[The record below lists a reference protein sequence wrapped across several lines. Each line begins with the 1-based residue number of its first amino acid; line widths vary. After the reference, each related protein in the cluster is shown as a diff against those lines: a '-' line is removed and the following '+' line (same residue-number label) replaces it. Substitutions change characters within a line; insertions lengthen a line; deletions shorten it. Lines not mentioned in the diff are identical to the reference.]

1 MNVINTEIIN
11 KLITKVAR
19 NITKIIQI
27 NMYTISAQK
36 LVRNHPGRKSLK
48 DIFRSSIKLENGFS
62 KISSSD
68 KKEKEFLHEKIQK
81 SEKEIKKL
89 EEKYTQRVG
98 ESDELEKIKKLIKM
112 EETTLNRLKKELGKF
127 GKGKQNFR
135 ALK

>member
-1 MNVINTEIIN
+1 MFN
-11 KLITKVAR
+11 
-19 NITKIIQI
+19 
-27 NMYTISAQK
+27 ISAQK

-135 ALK
+135 FFDVKKIYYQ

>member
-1 MNVINTEIIN
+1 MFKNTF
-11 KLITKVAR
+11 
-19 NITKIIQI
+19 
-27 NMYTISAQK
+27 SAQK

-127 GKGKQNFR
+127 GKGKKNFR
-135 ALK
+135 FFDVKIIYYQ

>member
-1 MNVINTEIIN
+1 MY
-11 KLITKVAR
+11 KV
-19 NITKIIQI
+19 TF
-27 NMYTISAQK
+27 SAQK

-127 GKGKQNFR
+127 GKGTKNLDRILDTRSRLSAIRYFITR
-135 ALK
+135 VLI

>member
-11 KLITKVAR
+11 KVAR

>member
-1 MNVINTEIIN
+1 
-11 KLITKVAR
+11 
-19 NITKIIQI
+19 
-27 NMYTISAQK
+27 MYTISAQK

-135 ALK
+135 FFDVKIIYYQ